1 MLREITTDTRLNS
14 KLTSMTFFGQRDK
27 RWANV
32 KVGQTNRTLSSI
44 GCTTCTLSDATS
56 YFKIEKTPDVLAK
69 TLDYTP
75 DALILWGSL
84 PKVGLKLKQ
93 RFYGYKKDIIAAGL
107 KDPNTTV
114 SLNVDGGAHWVFAL
128 KAIPFTNSYLVHDP
142 WYNRKS
148 IYGGVVGGAIITK
161 K

>member
-1 MLREITTDTRLNS
+1 MN
-14 KLTSMTFFGQRDK
+14 FFGQRNPK
-27 RWANV
+27 WSQV
-32 KVGQTNRTLSSI
+32 KLGKTNRTI
-44 GCTTCTLSDATS
+44 GAVGCTTCTLSDATS
-56 YFKIEKTPDVLAK
+56 YFRIERKPDYLAGA
-69 TLDYTP
+69 LDYTP

-93 RFYGYKKDIIAAGL
+93 RFYGFRKDIIAAGL

-142 WYNRKS
+142 WYDRKS
-148 IYGGVVGGAIITK
+148 IYSGVVGGAIITRA
-161 K
+161 

>member
-1 MLREITTDTRLNS
+1 MY
-14 KLTSMTFFGQRDK
+14 FGQRNPK
-27 RWANV
+27 WSQV
-32 KVGQTNRTLSSI
+32 KLGKTNRTI
-44 GCTTCTLSDATS
+44 GAVGCTTCTLSDATS
-56 YFKIEKTPDVLAK
+56 YFKIEKTPDILAR

-93 RFYGYKKDIIAAGL
+93 RFYGFRKDIIAAGL

-128 KAIPFTNSYLVHDP
+128 KELGFGRYWVHDP
-142 WYNRKS
+142 WYDRKS

>member
-1 MLREITTDTRLNS
+1 MNL
-14 KLTSMTFFGQRDK
+14 FGQRDPK
-27 RWANV
+27 WANV
-32 KVGQTNRTLSSI
+32 KLGKTNRTI
-44 GCTTCTLSDATS
+44 GQVGCTTCTLSDASS
-56 YFKIEKTPDVLAK
+56 YFGIERKPDYLAK

-84 PKVGLKLKQ
+84 PKVGLKLTQ
-93 RFYGYKKDIIAAGL
+93 RFYGYRKDIIAAAL

-128 KAIPFTNSYLVHDP
+128 KELGFGKYWVHDP

-148 IYGGVVGGAIITK
+148 IYGGVIGGAIITRK
-161 K
+161 

>member
-1 MLREITTDTRLNS
+1 MIYY
-14 KLTSMTFFGQRDK
+14 GQRDV
-27 RWANV
+27 RWADV
-32 KVGQTNRTLSSI
+32 KVGNTNRKLGSI
-44 GCTTCTLSDATS
+44 GCTTCTLSDALS
-56 YFKIEKTPDVLAK
+56 YFRSEKSPAYLAK

-93 RFYGYKKDIIAAGL
+93 RFYGFRKDIIAAGL

-128 KAIPFTNSYLVHDP
+128 KDLGFGKYWVHDP

-161 K
+161 A